1 MIVDCFISPQVV
13 WSRLYKTDSSQDGG
27 TLYQLRNL
35 INRRNVVTDP
45 KKDMNSCEDF
55 FELITNAHVLT
66 AAMEKFEMK
75 SLTDTVSPNVFPV
88 DRELSSEERSKI
100 LDSAVRAI
108 ISEFIDITFPEKC
121 KKVPKDQ
128 DRILEYAKE
137 ALTMGLIFLEFK
149 DAVREGDG
157 DRVMRCWKFLMLFFR
172 ASGHTNYTLE
182 ALNLLS
188 HYHYLLPPRYAEQ
201 MKWNRFVNTQG
212 KRGANISADL
222 HMEHMNRICKEA
234 INHLGANKTPKAVT
248 RIGKVV
254 GIVSSTLEH
263 FDKVSGVDHGSGR
276 HTRHSDTKDLNL
288 VIGELQ
294 KSKVFACSKG
304 RKHNKFPQI
313 QCNMFH
319 SINRSKFNSWMDTN
333 FKKLRLASNFNH

>member
-1 MIVDCFISPQVV
+1 MIVNCFISTQVV

-75 SLTDTVSPNVFPV
+75 SLTDAVSSNMFPV
-88 DRELSSEERSKI
+88 DRELSSEERSKT

-108 ISEFIDITFPEKC
+108 ISEFIDITFPKKC

-137 ALTMGLIFLEFK
+137 TLTMGLIFLEFK

-157 DRVMRCWKFLMLFFR
+157 DRVMRC
-172 ASGHTNYTLE
+172 
-182 ALNLLS
+182 
-188 HYHYLLPPRYAEQ
+188 
-201 MKWNRFVNTQG
+201 
-212 KRGANISADL
+212 
-222 HMEHMNRICKEA
+222 
-234 INHLGANKTPKAVT
+234 
-248 RIGKVV
+248 
-254 GIVSSTLEH
+254 
-263 FDKVSGVDHGSGR
+263 
-276 HTRHSDTKDLNL
+276 
-288 VIGELQ
+288 
-294 KSKVFACSKG
+294 
-304 RKHNKFPQI
+304 
-313 QCNMFH
+313 
-319 SINRSKFNSWMDTN
+319 
-333 FKKLRLASNFNH
+333 